1 MSSPAD
7 EDESAPS
14 SATAP
19 APLYS
24 YPSYPGYSGLNA
36 SPLSQ
41 GALPLSGPAMNGGR
55 RVSLANGEAERIQ
68 VWAAKRTAQS
78 GLAFPKSPMGVGA
91 LMGGTAMGQAAA
103 ARRGSI
109 PYPYPAGNGYLSQVS
124 PRISPSV
131 RHTPSALHLAAIR
144 NNTTRRSS
152 MPGAPQLI
160 SSGAFTPPR
169 VVDGAIQPRAQALDP
184 IRDDHELIFGAPQPP
199 SATPDGFVFGSNDSG
214 LPTTYLTPPQT
225 SFYPSESAA
234 SSDSML
240 TGGEID
246 YTGGAAAGAAA
257 GMLYTPAGPLP
268 APGFSFGSAPS
279 TGPTPHLSISSDT
292 PAGQPF
298 AYGQAADART
308 REMELFFQFRD
319 KGRLDSMASASG
331 YASDGTTGTANGS
344 MGQAEPWEWAQGQM
358 AGVPGQQVQPQG
370 QMLQVQGHGH
380 DLQVQSAGLEGLQL
394 PMGFNADRR
403 ASA

>member
-1 MSSPAD
+1 
-7 EDESAPS
+7 
-14 SATAP
+14 
-19 APLYS
+19 
-24 YPSYPGYSGLNA
+24 
-36 SPLSQ
+36 
-41 GALPLSGPAMNGGR
+41 MNGGR
-55 RVSLANGEAERIQ
+55 RVSLANGEAEKIQ

-78 GLAFPKSPMGVGA
+78 VGGMAGMGQRSPMGVGA
-91 LMGGTAMGQAAA
+91 LMGTQLGQAAA

-109 PYPYPAGNGYLSQVS
+109 PYPYPAGNGYLSQIS
-124 PRISPSV
+124 PRVSPSV

-169 VVDGAIQPRAQALDP
+169 VIDGAIQPRAQQLDP
-184 IRDDHELIFGAPQPP
+184 IRDDHESIFGSGSASSGMPAAADGYMFGAP
-199 SATPDGFVFGSNDSG
+199 TDVNGLG

-225 SFYPSESAA
+225 SFLPSDSA
-234 SSDSML
+234 SSANSSLMF
-240 TGGEID
+240 TGSEYD
-246 YTGGAAAGAAA
+246 FAGGAPAGAAA

-268 APGFSFGSAPS
+268 APGFSFGSTPATVPDSAGGGFPTLAGQSGLGVGHGFGDGTGGAGMAYVQAQGGMQS
-279 TGPTPHLSISSDT
+279 TGQGFMFGDNTQDPR
-292 PAGQPF
+292 A
-298 AYGQAADART
+298 

-331 YASDGTTGTANGS
+331 YGSDGTTGTANGS
-344 MGQAEPWEWAQGQM
+344 SFGQPEPWEWSLQQQPGQGQGQAGQGQM
-358 AGVPGQQVQPQG
+358 QG
-370 QMLQVQGHGH
+370 QMQAQQM
-380 DLQVQSAGLEGLQL
+380 QVQSAGLEGLQL